1 MINLVSNIHFD
12 WSSIIRNFVICM
24 GFIMKIKYTIRSFI
38 LLISILI
45 IILTTSV
52 ILVNQGPSSK
62 QYIYKEE
69 SPYTVSGYMTQDF
82 MEDAVKAINCIPT
95 KLLSQFVKDG
105 WQFLICNTNQAYY
118 GLCDTNNKKVYI
130 YYQQH
135 DATHTVADSVLHEF
149 GHYMDQKLGM
159 ISNTE
164 EFSRLYKKG
173 DYIDNSRKDEYCY
186 RNRQELF
193 ATIFRDYIL
202 RNEYLKNFEEYYDFI
217 VSTKCFNIY

>member
-1 MINLVSNIHFD
+1 
-12 WSSIIRNFVICM
+12 M

-38 LLISILI
+38 LMISILI

-52 ILVNQGPSSK
+52 ILVYQVPNSK

-105 WQFLICNTNQAYY
+105 WQFLICNTNRAYY

-164 EFSRLYKKG
+164 EFRRLYKEG
-173 DYIDNSRKDEYCY
+173 DYVDNSRQDEYCY

-217 VSTKCFNIY
+217 TNNYY